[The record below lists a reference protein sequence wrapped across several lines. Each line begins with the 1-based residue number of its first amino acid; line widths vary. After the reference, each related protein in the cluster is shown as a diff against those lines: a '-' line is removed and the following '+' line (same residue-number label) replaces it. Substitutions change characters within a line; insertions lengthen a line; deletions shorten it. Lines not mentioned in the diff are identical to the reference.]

1 MKQLQLQPRLQLL
14 LTLIPQGARLVDVG
28 TDHGYLPVAL
38 LQQGR
43 IQSAI
48 ATDIG
53 EEPLQHARR
62 TAAEYEIT
70 NLDFRLCDGLQGVSP
85 DEVDTIVIA
94 GMGGETIISILT
106 ASPWTRAGKILLL
119 QPMTKVELLR
129 SWLAENGYAFRQER
143 LVWDKGI
150 LYPISIVSGGETRP
164 LTAIE
169 QYAGVAMDDDPLY
182 ADYLTSQMSRLQ
194 KAIEGLNR
202 ANDCCSHGRACE
214 FEAIRKALEE
224 KRDKRC

>member
-14 LTLIPQGARLVDVG
+14 STLVPDGARLVDVG

-48 ATDIG
+48 AADIG
-53 EEPLQHARR
+53 GEPLQHARR

-70 NLDFRLCDGLQGVSP
+70 AIDFRLCDGLQGISP
-85 DEVDTIVIA
+85 DEADTIVIA
-94 GMGGETIISILT
+94 GMGGETIISILD
-106 ASPWTRAGKILLL
+106 AAPWARENKALLL

-129 SWLAENGYAFRQER
+129 GWLGDNGYAFLRER

-150 LYPISIVSGGETRP
+150 LYPVFMVRGGESRR
-164 LTAIE
+164 LTPTE
-169 QYAGVAMDDDPLY
+169 QYAGVAMEDDPLY
-182 ADYLTSQMSRLQ
+182 RDYLSFQMSRLQ
-194 KAIEGLNR
+194 KAIDGLNR

-224 KRDKRC
+224 KRDKL